1 MLDVLVIAPHP
12 DDAELGM
19 AGAILKFKK
28 EGWRVGVLDLTS
40 GEPTPHGSPEIR
52 ARETAAATKILGL
65 DWRDNLGLPNRSLE
79 ATIENR
85 AKLAGVIRQ
94 QRPLWLFAPY
104 WIDAHPDHVAATQ
117 LVEAARFWS
126 KLTKTDL
133 PGAPHHPE
141 RIFNYYCV
149 HLKMAPQPAFVLD
162 ISDEW
167 DQKLAAT
174 PLLRKPVHYG
184 PANGA
189 ARVSRCAARRGGVL
203 GKVHRQNVWRAIRLS
218 RADRAQ
224 LPCEF
229 GLTGRTRPYAGS
241 SILHAPR
248 LDSCVFVCL
257 RHRAKR
263 FDAMLDLS
271 RLPEM
276 IRHEQGVSRRLFLA
290 YAASLTSVPLLG
302 RSAKS
307 ATRRPQF
314 SADPFS
320 VGVASGDPT
329 HARHRAVDAL
339 GAQPAGAGRRHGA
352 GADRSGVGNRHRRRH
367 AQRRAPRHEHR
378 HAAARPL
385 GARRSRRS

>member
-65 DWRDNLGLPNRSLE
+65 DWRGNLELPNRSLE

-85 AKLAGVIRQ
+85 ANLAGVIRQ

-126 KLTKTDL
+126 KLTKTDM

-167 DQKLAAT
+167 DQKLAAI
-174 PLLRKPVHYG
+174 
-184 PANGA
+184 
-189 ARVSRCAARRGGVL
+189 RCYES
-203 GKVHRQNVWRAIRLS
+203 QFI
-218 RADRAQ
+218 
-224 LPCEF
+224 
-229 GLTGRTRPYAGS
+229 TGRPTEP
-241 SILHAPR
+241 P
-248 LDSCVFVCL
+248 VFL
-257 RHRAKR
+257 
-263 FDAMLDLS
+263 
-271 RLPEM
+271 
-276 IRHEQGVSRRLFLA
+276 
-290 YAASLTSVPLLG
+290 
-302 RSAKS
+302 
-307 ATRRPQF
+307 
-314 SADPFS
+314 
-320 VGVASGDPT
+320 
-329 HARHRAVDAL
+329 DAL
-339 GAQPAGAGRRHGA
+339 R
-352 GADRSGVGNRHRRRH
+352 D
-367 AQRRAPRHEHR
+367 E
-378 HAAARPL
+378 AAYWGKSIGKMYGEPFACREPIGL
-385 GARRSRRS
+385 SSLANLV